1 MKTLKKLVLSVIGV
15 VAAVLVIYL
24 IYFLVHYTFY
34 NEFKKDLV
42 EYEDEAASE
51 SFTAKDD
58 SSPVAELSGYSLASE
73 SDVLKLYV
81 NENTAEVAIYDK
93 RNGQITRSNP
103 TEEEIQYDT
112 VANGVN
118 QNWLRSQLIV
128 DFFDNNRKL
137 NTFDSYSYSTNSEL
151 KQFEIMNIPNG
162 VRVLYTIGDM
172 SSPTGVVPIFISK
185 ERLEEYMGKMSDEE
199 AKYVKGR
206 FRESEIVDGF
216 YELMEKLQTAKI
228 EKSSQL
234 RKTDEYLRSAGYT
247 EEDYLKDMESSGQD
261 FNAPISFTIPLDYVI
276 AGEKMDA
283 VEASVVAKDIVENG
297 GGQLMEIRM
306 LRYMGATKDLIGEK
320 ATHGYI
326 LVPNGSGSLIKFNNG
341 KTNSTVGD
349 YSAYVYGQDPTVAE
363 YTVTENL
370 EIVRLPLWGIYNS
383 DTKYGVFATIEN
395 GESIAQIWASP
406 SGRLNSYNYA
416 YAAFAVRG
424 FEYLKSQGS
433 DDSAKSAAMTVIEP
447 KIYDTE
453 IKVRYTFL
461 DGTQE
466 NGKYDGYSGMA
477 NYFRERLA
485 SEGILKKQTT
495 NINSNLNIPFYYDI
509 IGGVKKTDSFIGI
522 QYREVMAMTTFDE
535 AGTISDELKDAGVFN
550 QVMNFQ
556 GWFNGGYYHD
566 VPSKVKILS
575 KLGGKNDIKTL
586 KKTLSENGG
595 KLYADVALQKV
606 TYISKRY
613 NENAETSKYYA
624 SAYTVTLGLND
635 PSTLRNTSSLG
646 YRENIY
652 NILSPRFLG
661 RYTDSFLKKIS
672 ANYMDGISLRDL
684 GDTLSSDKK
693 RKNFINRDEAEE
705 VVKANLKKIDDSA
718 YQVMISG
725 GNFYSLFAAD
735 DIINAPDNQSDFYIL
750 DSQVPFY
757 QMLIHGYANYT
768 GEALNIGASFD
779 FTDAK
784 LKCIEYGEAPHFTF
798 TYKDANLMKYTGL
811 NRFSSTTFSTWKDTA
826 AKLYSEVNECLN
838 KVTGCEIV
846 KHEIL
851 ADGVTRT
858 TYDNGVQIIVNTTTS
873 QYVSGDIVV
882 EARDVLVK

>member
-1 MKTLKKLVLSVIGV
+1 
-15 VAAVLVIYL
+15 
-24 IYFLVHYTFY
+24 
-34 NEFKKDLV
+34 
-42 EYEDEAASE
+42 
-51 SFTAKDD
+51 
-58 SSPVAELSGYSLASE
+58 
-73 SDVLKLYV
+73 
-81 NENTAEVAIYDK
+81 
-93 RNGQITRSNP
+93 
-103 TEEEIQYDT
+103 
-112 VANGVN
+112 
-118 QNWLRSQLIV
+118 
-128 DFFDNNRKL
+128 
-137 NTFDSYSYSTNSEL
+137 
-151 KQFEIMNIPNG
+151 
-162 VRVLYTIGDM
+162 
-172 SSPTGVVPIFISK
+172 
-185 ERLEEYMGKMSDEE
+185 
-199 AKYVKGR
+199 
-206 FRESEIVDGF
+206 
-216 YELMEKLQTAKI
+216 
-228 EKSSQL
+228 
-234 RKTDEYLRSAGYT
+234 
-247 EEDYLKDMESSGQD
+247 
-261 FNAPISFTIPLDYVI
+261 
-276 AGEKMDA
+276 
-283 VEASVVAKDIVENG
+283 
-297 GGQLMEIRM
+297 
-306 LRYMGATKDLIGEK
+306 
-320 ATHGYI
+320 
-326 LVPNGSGSLIKFNNG
+326 
-341 KTNSTVGD
+341 
-349 YSAYVYGQDPTVAE
+349 
-363 YTVTENL
+363 
-370 EIVRLPLWGIYNS
+370 
-383 DTKYGVFATIEN
+383 
-395 GESIAQIWASP
+395 
-406 SGRLNSYNYA
+406 
-416 YAAFAVRG
+416 
-424 FEYLKSQGS
+424 
-433 DDSAKSAAMTVIEP
+433 
-447 KIYDTE
+447 
-453 IKVRYTFL
+453 
-461 DGTQE
+461 
-466 NGKYDGYSGMA
+466 
-477 NYFRERLA
+477 
-485 SEGILKKQTT
+485 
-495 NINSNLNIPFYYDI
+495 
-509 IGGVKKTDSFIGI
+509 
-522 QYREVMAMTTFDE
+522 MTTFDE

-575 KLGGKNDIKTL
+575 KLGGKNDMKTL

-750 DSQVPFY
+750 DNQVPFY